1 MRKVRYDKNQIR
13 MSDMKKVKKE
23 KFKQE
28 KGHI

>member
-1 MRKVRYDKNQIR
+1 MRKVKYDKNQIR

-28 KGHI
+28 KDRI